1 MASPLTL
8 IMPVIP
14 GATVEQIGAALQQ
27 VAPQLFA
34 GLTAVGTVHFARIL
48 LLDRS
53 VPNLQP
59 GTAPSNTLSIA
70 VITEFDGDFTTY
82 IQDFVAQM
90 APIFNAL
97 LRFVVGGAAV
107 IPVQDN
113 TAAFVALSAAN
124 NASQFPPNNAIFYQA
139 YPYTVQSILANG
151 C

>member
-8 IMPVIP
+8 IMPVVP
-14 GATVEQIGAALQQ
+14 GATVEQIGGALQKI
-27 VAPQLFA
+27 APELFA
-34 GLTAVGTVHFARIL
+34 GLTAVGTVHYARIL

-53 VPNLQP
+53 VGNMQP
-59 GTAPSNTLSIA
+59 GPTPSTTLSIA

-97 LRFVVGGAAV
+97 LPFVVGGAAV
-107 IPVQDN
+107 VPVQNN

-139 YPYTVQSILANG
+139 YPYTVQSVLANG
-151 C
+151 S

>member
-8 IMPVIP
+8 IMPVVP
-14 GATVEQIGAALQQ
+14 GVTVEQLGAALQKIG
-27 VAPQLFA
+27 PDLFA
-34 GLTAVGTVHFARIL
+34 GLTAVGTVHYARIL

-53 VPNLQP
+53 VGNMQP
-59 GTAPSNTLSIA
+59 GTSPSPALSIA
-70 VITEFDGDFTTY
+70 VITEFDGDFNTY

-97 LRFVVGGAAV
+97 LPFVVGGAAV
-107 IPVQDN
+107 VPVQDH
-113 TAAFVALSAAN
+113 TPAFIALSAAN

-139 YPYTVQSILANG
+139 YPNTVQSILANG